1 MGEPAYK
8 RVWGSA
14 LFQSDKKHIYPLN
27 TKETWDYLWW
37 VTSHLRGTRTISRF
51 VLKKIHWGPKHN
63 RSRSDA
69 IVINMNFNSYS
80 SLVIILFFI
89 IPVVFYF
96 FFLFNGSLRP
106 RKSKIKKKYQFN
118 LFSFILCICSLH
130 FYEYDEPDHLVA
142 ANIQVYKI
150 NTTSNSQGVFDPS
163 RYFYFYHNDYSNNPV
178 KYSICIIM

>member
-1 MGEPAYK
+1 MGEPAYE

-106 RKSKIKKKYQFN
+106 RKNKIKKKYINF
-118 LFSFILCICSLH
+118 ICSLL
-130 FYEYDEPDHLVA
+130 FYVYVPYISM
-142 ANIQVYKI
+142 NIMSLTIWSLQI
-150 NTTSNSQGVFDPS
+150 S
-163 RYFYFYHNDYSNNPV
+163 
-178 KYSICIIM
+178 KYTK

>member
-1 MGEPAYK
+1 
-8 RVWGSA
+8 
-14 LFQSDKKHIYPLN
+14 
-27 TKETWDYLWW
+27 
-37 VTSHLRGTRTISRF
+37 
-51 VLKKIHWGPKHN
+51 
-63 RSRSDA
+63 
-69 IVINMNFNSYS
+69 MNFNSYS

-89 IPVVFYF
+89 IAVVFYF

-106 RKSKIKKKYQFN
+106 RKSKIKKKIPISFK
-118 LFSFILCICSLH
+118 FSFILCICSVH
-130 FYEYDEPDHLVA
+130 FYEYNEPDHLVA